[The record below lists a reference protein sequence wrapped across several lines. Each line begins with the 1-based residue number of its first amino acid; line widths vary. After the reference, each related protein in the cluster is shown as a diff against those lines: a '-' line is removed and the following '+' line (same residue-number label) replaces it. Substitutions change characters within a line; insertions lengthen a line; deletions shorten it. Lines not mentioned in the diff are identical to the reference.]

1 MDRDVPVV
9 SVVPIVSIARFV
21 PIVLVSVDEFML
33 FGMAPPVVARSIG
46 PVVPTPRGPAGLGL
60 LGPWDGDTAGVLLFI
75 VLPLFIVPALVP
87 ICEVPVVCEPA
98 LGPLLGV
105 LLLGDPEAPPPWARA
120 TLPQASAAAA
130 ASVVTMFEVLRMS
143 ISY

>member
-1 MDRDVPVV
+1 MDRDAHVVPVV
-9 SVVPIVSIARFV
+9 SVAPFV
-21 PIVLVSVDEFML
+21 PVVLVSVVEFML
-33 FGMAPPVVARSIG
+33 FDMAPPGVVRSIG

-60 LGPWDGDTAGVLLFI
+60 LGPWGGGTAG
-75 VLPLFIVPALVP
+75 VLPLFIVSALVP

-98 LGPLLGV
+98 FGPLLTV
-105 LLLGDPEAPPPWARA
+105 LLLGLPEAPPWATA

-130 ASVVTMFEVLRMS
+130 ASVVTMFDVRSMS